1 MTIEDMDKMRV
12 IREFKSMEYYAEM
25 RNLSI
30 KELYN
35 KSDLIR
41 KKNSILHNIDMILGS
56 LKDNEYY
63 NEKKSLTPDEL
74 DKEIAITKDKIS
86 KLTYKSDD
94 YRSTSDKLWILKI
107 IKENNNI
114 ISDKDTPNEIK
125 EFYQWAES
133 LSESVRSVREKE
145 LDYQC
150 AAIDILID
158 EKTIENNKFY
168 NEYKELPI
176 KEIDKEIEKITKWL
190 TSDERNQVLKERK
203 EMSNDEYDKSESPIT
218 ININKLIAL
227 RDIKLKKS
235 NKEYFDLKE
244 KICRY
249 YDKKDKDIGNIT
261 DDWYK
266 YAIKYRTD
274 RKKEKQYRAEN
285 KELFSNEEDDFRIN
299 KLSTEIDDIIDNLIK
314 SQQNKQ

>member
-1 MTIEDMDKMRV
+1 MISLE
-12 IREFKSMEYYAEM
+12 
-25 RNLSI
+25 
-30 KELYN
+30 
-35 KSDLIR
+35 
-41 KKNSILHNIDMILGS
+41 KKNSILHHIDMILGS
-56 LKDNEYY
+56 LKANEYY

-299 KLSTEIDDIIDNLIK
+299 KLSTEIDDIIDDLIK